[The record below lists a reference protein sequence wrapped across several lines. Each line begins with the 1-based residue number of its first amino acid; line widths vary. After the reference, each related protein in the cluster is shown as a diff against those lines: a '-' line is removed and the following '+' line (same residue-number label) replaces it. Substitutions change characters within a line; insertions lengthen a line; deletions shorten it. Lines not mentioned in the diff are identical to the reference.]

1 MPPGNR
7 LAPPSPNYLQN
18 AGQFV
23 GGVGRGLSNQ
33 FVTGPLS
40 VVQQSWENPY
50 ALGQGIVMGAQQFAQ
65 DPVGSVKN
73 SLREMWTR
81 AKSSPA
87 GLGEVVGE
95 NIDPRNWLK
104 PRKVLRHELDVYHG
118 TPHTF
123 EPEEGAPL
131 GRFRSS
137 KIGTGEGAQAYGY
150 GLYLAEHPDVAG
162 QYRQIAGHQG
172 PFNAFL
178 IPDAAHPELQDLSH
192 KASLSGN
199 HAAAWVYDELL
210 TGDFGPEQLLRK
222 ASKEEL
228 PAVQEALANAES
240 VLKKH
245 KGSLYKVDLPDA
257 KIEQMLDWDKPIS
270 QQPLMQKAFDKFW
283 KGLSKNERA
292 QAVFDEFGDYDLAEQ
307 MAKNPGEVRGRLAY
321 TLMTHH
327 FGDQAAASDFLRQ
340 QGVPGIKYLDA
351 GSRAGEKGTRNFV
364 VFPGEEQHLN
374 ILSRD

>member
-1 MPPGNR
+1 MQGYRQLLTHPVDT
-7 LAPPSPNYLQN
+7 
-18 AGQFV
+18 V
-23 GGVGRGLSNQ
+23 G
-33 FVTGPLS
+33 
-40 VVQQSWENPY
+40 
-50 ALGQGIVMGAQQFAQ
+50 
-65 DPVGSVKN
+65 N

-228 PAVQEALANAES
+228 PAVREALANAES

-257 KIEQMLDWDKPIS
+257 KIEQMLDWDKPLSEQSENVRNALKRRITDV
-270 QQPLMQKAFDKFW
+270 QPIDKFDMGGGSRLRDNRMGQYDKTKPYPW
-283 KGLSKNERA
+283 ILEANSGNGTSAFGLSQKDVDRM
-292 QAVFDEFGDYDLAEQ
+292 FGGKDASSLTGEQ
-307 MAKNPGEVRGRLAY
+307 IISRLAV
-321 TLMTHH
+321 TQ
-327 FGDQAAASDFLRQ
+327 GSQAAASEYLRSL
-340 QGVPGIKYLDA
+340 GIPGIKYLDA
-351 GSRAGEKGTRNFV
+351 GSRASGKGTRNFV